1 MIRAGVLSIA
11 LLTVS
16 TPAWSPTVESTPP
29 PIRVTNPRFI
39 APEPYRADVIRYSAR
54 YGIPLDIAVRL
65 AYEESQWKPT
75 LISRNRN
82 RTWDHGLYQLNSAY
96 HRVKLPWANIRDGLA
111 YLAQCYRAT
120 GTWRK
125 AVAAYQAGIDGARK
139 SPWKGARE
147 AARVALGGME

>member
-1 MIRAGVLSIA
+1 MIRAGVLVLS

-16 TPAWSPTVESTPP
+16 TPAWSPPIECAPP
-29 PIRVTNPRFI
+29 LVRVTDPRFV
-39 APEPYRADVIRYSAR
+39 APEPYRADVIRYAAR

-82 RTWDHGLYQLNSAY
+82 RTYDHGLYQLNSAY

-147 AARVALGGME
+147 AARVVLGGIE